1 MNISIGFSYCQN
13 SDGKCDLPKYHDIEL
28 RAPNGLEEIGGKL
41 VLAVKDTCKR
51 VLSGAPSPQ
60 DWEKLGEKIKD
71 AWARATLY
79 CGNAECEL
87 SGLMDEL
94 DDLLANGGTKA
105 GGKNGMR

>member
-28 RAPNGLEEIGGKL
+28 RAPNGLEESGGKL

-60 DWEKLGEKIKD
+60 DLEKLGEKIIRIRWRVGRST
-71 AWARATLY
+71 AATP
-79 CGNAECEL
+79 
-87 SGLMDEL
+87 SVS
-94 DDLLANGGTKA
+94 
-105 GGKNGMR
+105 